1 MAASHQIVHGL
12 LVVRVEPQRPLVSQL
27 GRLIV
32 PPRTGEGLGH
42 VVVNLIGDSLVKYRV
57 TRMVAK
63 KIMLTSNSKFRHR
76 PG

>member
-42 VVVNLIGDSLVKYRV
+42 VVVNLVDVSLVKYV
-57 TRMVAK
+57 G
-63 KIMLTSNSKFRHR
+63 LQGSNVNHILQGDNSS
-76 PG
+76 

>member
-42 VVVNLIGDSLVKYRV
+42 VVVNLWDDSFVKYWV
-57 TRMVAK
+57 TK
-63 KIMLTSNSKFRHR
+63 
-76 PG
+76 